1 MKKFLLSL
9 AMVVVALAAN
19 ATTEDITA
27 KFTYTWNNAESLT
40 NNEDGSITFN
50 AVSWGGMAAWLATD
64 EGKCDWSA
72 WKKVVFEFAE
82 PTTVNTQILVG
93 DASAWGDVGI
103 TSLEC
108 SFEGKDMSAIE
119 QIALQAS
126 GATTITVT
134 RVYLSDGEG
143 EEEPAVKTAVLDNG
157 STHSLPAGDWG
168 WDGSWLARDVTA
180 FNAIVFE
187 ISSVTG
193 LGQVTLQG
201 IDING
206 EEVSD
211 QIEIDKATVYVID
224 IEDWKTLNQYAFQN
238 INVSSEDAE
247 VPDGETTIVV
257 KQVFLTSETVD
268 EYLINNIHIY
278 AIGNLDGCNGWDPS
292 DGSLELA
299 YDEEECVFKGTISVQ
314 DNWEGN
320 GWFAF
325 SCKLGADSD
334 DWTTFN
340 SARLS
345 VTSDYGTLNE
355 TAALVTGA
363 DQSFKLPAGIYS
375 VTIDPILMT
384 ITFAT
389 ASENAIAGTSAIS
402 AAPSA
407 YYSLSGAR
415 LAAPAKG
422 VNIVKYADGS
432 VKKVLVK

>member
-1 MKKFLLSL
+1 MKKILLSL

-27 KFTYTWNNAESLT
+27 KFTYTWNSAESLT

-50 AVSWGGMAAWLATD
+50 AVSWGGLAAWLATD

-93 DASAWGDVGI
+93 EASAWGDVGI

-108 SFEGKDMSAIE
+108 SFEGKDMSAID

-126 GATTITVT
+126 AATTITIT
-134 RVYLSDGEG
+134 RIYLSDGEG
-143 EEEPAVKTAVLDNG
+143 EEEAAVKTAVLDNG
-157 STHSLPAGDWG
+157 STHALPAGDWG

-180 FNAIVFE
+180 FNAIIFE

-201 IDING
+201 IDKNG
-206 EEVSD
+206 EEVSH
-211 QIEIDKATVYVID
+211 QIEISTATTYVVD
-224 IEDWKTLNQYAFQN
+224 IEDWQTLNQYAYQN
-238 INVSSEDAE
+238 INVSSEEVD

-268 EYLINNIHIY
+268 EYVISNTHIY

-292 DGSLELA
+292 DGSLQLA
-299 YDEEECVFKGTISVQ
+299 YDEEEGVFKGTISVQ

-325 SCKLGADSD
+325 SCKLGENSE

-340 SARLS
+340 AARLS

-355 TAALVTGA
+355 TATLVTGE

-375 VTIDPILMT
+375 VTINPFLMT
-384 ITFAT
+384 IIITT
-389 ASENAIAGTSAIS
+389 ASENAIASTPAIS
-402 AAPSA
+402 ATPAA
-407 YYSLSGAR
+407 YYSISGAR
-415 LAAPAKG
+415 LAAPQKG
-422 VNIVKYADGS
+422 VNVVKMSNGQ
-432 VKKVLVK
+432 VKKVFIK